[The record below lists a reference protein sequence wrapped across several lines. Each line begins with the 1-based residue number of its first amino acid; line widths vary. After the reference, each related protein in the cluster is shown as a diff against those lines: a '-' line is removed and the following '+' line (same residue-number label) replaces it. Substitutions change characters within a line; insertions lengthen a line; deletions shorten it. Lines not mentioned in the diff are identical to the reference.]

1 MPVTAD
7 TDLTALTVAQ
17 INELLD
23 DAGSEIIVDGATYIG
38 RNASD
43 EYQWE
48 VTYTSPQTSTY
59 VTNHAFVDVH
69 EDGDPFVSLNDLV
82 AEPDIF
88 AE

>member
-48 VTYTSPQTSTY
+48 VTYNSPQSNTY
-59 VTNHAFVDVH
+59 VTNHAFVDVDL
-69 EDGDPFVSLNDLV
+69 DGEPFIALNDLV
-82 AEPDIF
+82 EEDDIF
-88 AE
+88 GE

>member
-38 RNASD
+38 RKC
-43 EYQWE
+43 
-48 VTYTSPQTSTY
+48 
-59 VTNHAFVDVH
+59 
-69 EDGDPFVSLNDLV
+69 
-82 AEPDIF
+82 I
-88 AE
+88 